1 MGWFTDNAPPQ
12 YGGMGAPPMSDQ
24 MNPSGGGGFGGG
36 GFSLPVSPVVSTLPQ
51 PYQQGPSNPYEND
64 FSPRNPDGSLV
75 TGPLVQS
82 SGGQQ
87 QQGGGGVS
95 NPQQAFQEAVQALGV
110 TPQQFRS
117 NPEVMDK
124 VTNYLNQK
132 YGGGWG
138 NGGQRAGDWVSYQ
151 GQGFDVL
158 PAGDKN
164 WQWLSDPAGSQAGAG
179 GQGGYWTGNQ
189 TGGGQYPLAAA
200 GGPGLATPWTTPFNA
215 PDNLTEQNDPGFM
228 ARMKMGTDAIQR
240 SAAAKGTLLTGGLM
254 KGLDRY
260 AQDYAS
266 NEYSNVY
273 NRALGQY
280 QMAYDIFNNN
290 GNTLFN
296 RLSSLGSVG
305 ENAAAGVGN
314 SQIGVGNAQ
323 AAGSINQGNIWGNV
337 ANQAG
342 TTVQNIYNNQAF
354 RRPDY
359 QNPMELPTVS
369 GYPSGVGAGGG
380 TTF

>member
-1 MGWFTDNAPPQ
+1 MGSFFTQFPTATNTGVTGGSLGTAQPAPTNYIPPGTLYGGGASAPTGATYAPDGSITAPNFSAPP
-12 YGGMGAPPMSDQ
+12 AISTSD
-24 MNPSGGGGFGGG
+24 
-36 GFSLPVSPVVSTLPQ
+36 PVATTQPQ
-51 PYQQGPSNPYEND
+51 PYQQLP
-64 FSPRNPDGSLV
+64 
-75 TGPLVQS
+75 T
-82 SGGQQ
+82 SGGQT
-87 QQGGGGVS
+87 VTD
-95 NPQQAFQEAVQALGV
+95 PQQAFQEAVQALGV
-110 TPQQFRS
+110 TPEQFRS

-179 GQGGYWTGNQ
+179 GNSNLPGGYWSGTT
-189 TGGGQYPLAAA
+189 TGGGQYPLASA

-215 PDNLTEQNDPGFM
+215 PTDITEQNDPGFQ

-354 RRPDY
+354 KP
-359 QNPMELPTVS
+359 PVPPTNTGYS
-369 GYPSGVGAGGG
+369 GGTGAGGG
-380 TTF
+380 SF

>member
-1 MGWFTDNAPPQ
+1 MGWFETNAPQ
-12 YGGMGAPPMSDQ
+12 YGGSITNTQTGQQVPVGASNDPRIQTSLPGSDFGMTPQ
-24 MNPSGGGGFGGG
+24 QQPSSGGGDYHTEFM
-36 GFSLPVSPVVSTLPQ
+36 Q
-51 PYQQGPSNPYEND
+51 A
-64 FSPRNPDGSLV
+64 
-75 TGPLVQS
+75 VQEL
-82 SGGQQ
+82 GI
-87 QQGGGGVS
+87 
-95 NPQQAFQEAVQALGV
+95 NPQD
-110 TPQQFRS
+110 FRS
-117 NPEVMDK
+117 NPQVMDK

-132 YGGGWG
+132 YPGQNWS
-138 NGGQRAGDWVSYQ
+138 NGGQRAGDWVSAN

-158 PAGDKN
+158 PAGDRN

-179 GQGGYWTGNQ
+179 GGNLPPGYWTGNQ
-189 TGGGQYPLAAA
+189 TGGGQYPLASA

-215 PDNLTEQNDPGFM
+215 PTDITEQNDPGFQ

-240 SAAAKGTLLTGGLM
+240 SAAARGTLLTGGLM

-296 RLSSLGSVG
+296 RLSNLGSVG

-314 SQIGVGNAQ
+314 AQIGLGNSQAQ
-323 AAGSINQGNIWGNV
+323 GSANQGAIWGNV
-337 ANQAG
+337 ATGIGNTVGGIYMNQ
-342 TTVQNIYNNQAF
+342 QLQP
-354 RRPDY
+354 R
-359 QNPMELPTVS
+359 NPPQVPNTPSSYS
-369 GYPSGVGAGGG
+369 GGDMGGG
-380 TTF
+380 TGVP